1 MDTENLADLIL
12 HGDKRALA
20 RAISLVENQ
29 SPQAI
34 DIIKT
39 VFPKVGNA
47 HIIGITGP
55 PGSGKS
61 TLVDKLIGAYRKQ
74 NISVG
79 VVAVDPSSPFSG
91 GAILGD
97 RIRMLQYTDDEGV
110 FVRSMA
116 SRGSLGGLSIAAAS
130 CINLFDAFGYEKI
143 IVETVGAGQGEV
155 DIVQN
160 SDTTLVLSVPGTGD
174 DIQILKAGIMEIA
187 DVFVVNKSDQI
198 GAKELSQQILHAM
211 ELIPNQKQWQP
222 PILLTNAITSNGLDE
237 LIKTIDEHWDYLQQS
252 NQLKNLRDARII
264 SEIKLWLHSIVT
276 YEVTKDEENSP
287 LSQIVAKIRS
297 QKISPQEAAMEL
309 LRELRL

>member
-1 MDTENLADLIL
+1 MDNENLADLIL
-12 HGDKRALA
+12 QGDKRALA

-61 TLVDKLIGAYRKQ
+61 TLVDKLIGVYRKQ
-74 NISVG
+74 DISVG

-110 FVRSMA
+110 FIRSMA

-160 SDTTLVLSVPGTGD
+160 SDTTLVLSVPGIGD
-174 DIQILKAGIMEIA
+174 YIQVLKAGIMEIA
-187 DVFVVNKSDQI
+187 DIFVVNKSDQL
-198 GAKELSQQILHAM
+198 GANELSEQIRHAI
-211 ELIPNQKQWQP
+211 ELIPNDEQWQP
-222 PILLTNAITSNGLDE
+222 PILLTNATNSDGVKE
-237 LIKTIDEHWDYLQQS
+237 LMKKIDEHWGHLQQS
-252 NQLKNLRDARII
+252 NQLRNLRDSRII
-264 SEIKLWLHSIVT
+264 SEIKLWLHSIVIHQL
-276 YEVTKDEENSP
+276 TKDEENSP
-287 LSQIVAKIRS
+287 LSQIVTKIRS

-309 LRELRL
+309 LRDLRL